1 MSGGTAEEF
10 EAFAP
15 MEDIPT
21 GTNAFNNTKEDKDKE
36 EKSNMGS
43 RKSSALDELNQDGY
57 FGHADGNALMRTE
70 SPWPNVCL

>member
-1 MSGGTAEEF
+1 MSGDIAEEF

-21 GTNAFNNTKEDKDKE
+21 GTNAFNNTKEEDNKE

-57 FGHADGNALMRTE
+57 FGHADGNWIEDDAAPLVLMQ
-70 SPWPNVCL
+70 